1 MSVILIPIIGM
12 NTNTKEIT
20 ENERKYKRQ
29 KCGHYGEHFI
39 NLPVVDL
46 PCFFG
51 FLTSTTFARKK
62 HTNFH
67 YFIGFIGCFYLNL
80 QPILIRLYSYLNR
93 IYPCFRVSS

>member
-1 MSVILIPIIGM
+1 MNVIPIPIIGM

-29 KCGHYGEHFI
+29 KYRHYGEYFI
-39 NLPVVDL
+39 NLPVVGL

-62 HTNFH
+62 RTNFH
-67 YFIGFIGCFYLNL
+67 HFIGFNECFYLNL
-80 QPILIRLYSYLNR
+80 LTRVNR
-93 IYPCFRVSS
+93 TI